1 MATKIIIDSTVDS
14 IDKFENQTAIV
25 PLSIHF
31 GEEEYIDG
39 VTIDHKMF
47 YDKLIETDVFPST
60 SQATPF
66 AFAQEFERVVAAGDE
81 AVVITIASELS
92 GTYQSAVTAARDFE
106 GIYVVDSSTATIGA
120 GCLLEYALQLVEEG
134 MSAADIA
141 QELERVKD
149 RIIIVALLDTLEYL
163 KRGGRISATVAFA
176 GGLLKIKPVVALKN
190 GVIEVLG
197 KARGSKQGKNLLVQ
211 QIQACG
217 GVDFDMPV
225 MLGYTGLSDDV
236 LLKYKED
243 SRYLWESYRDDLNHT
258 SVGSVVGTHV
268 GPGAIAVA
276 FFRN

>member
-14 IDKFENQTAIV
+14 IEDFKNQTSIV

-31 GEEEYIDG
+31 GEQEYIDG

-47 YDKLIETDVFPST
+47 YDKLIETDIFPTT

-66 AFAQEFERVVAAGDE
+66 AFAQQFERVAASGDE
-81 AVVITIASELS
+81 AVVITIASKLS
-92 GTYQSAVTAARDFE
+92 GTYQSAVIAARDFE

-120 GCLLEYALQLVEEG
+120 GCLLEYALQLVKKG
-134 MSAADIA
+134 MPAVAIA
-141 QELERVKD
+141 QELDRVKD
-149 RIIIVALLDTLEYL
+149 RIVVVALLDTLEYL
-163 KRGGRISATVAFA
+163 KRGGRISATAAFA

-211 QIQACG
+211 QIQASG
-217 GVDFDMPV
+217 GVDFEMPV
-225 MLGYTGLSDDV
+225 MLGYTGLSDEV